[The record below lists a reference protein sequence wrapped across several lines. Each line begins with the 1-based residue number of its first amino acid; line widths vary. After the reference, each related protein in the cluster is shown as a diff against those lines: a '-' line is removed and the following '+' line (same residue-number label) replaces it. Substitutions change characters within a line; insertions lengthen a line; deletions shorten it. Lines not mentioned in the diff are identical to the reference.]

1 MDNNTPHVSYQDD
14 LSQRNLEKKTCCSKE
29 NATNKTTPAHV
40 TLHKKNRNEEIRIR
54 VHLVALQQNVS
65 TQKQNIRLMRR
76 SVSEITT
83 A

>member
-40 TLHKKNRNEEIRIR
+40 TLHKKKPARGTKKT
-54 VHLVALQQNVS
+54 QQ
-65 TQKQNIRLMRR
+65 
-76 SVSEITT
+76 
-83 A
+83 